1 MDEVARYPADLFRR
15 ITFYYTRIAM
25 PISKRDFETESTG
38 TLALGEG
45 TQPRRILRFLA
56 DNPETAFTQ
65 TEIHEA
71 TGIKRGSV
79 GGVLSRL
86 ESRGLV
92 RHRGRYWMV
101 AKDDR
106 LAAYSAQKSASSA
119 SVTDNYFEGI
129 DANGPEDL

>member
-1 MDEVARYPADLFRR
+1 MIYRPINSLYY
-15 ITFYYTRIAM
+15 ITSYYTEAAM
-25 PISKRDFETESTG
+25 PISKHDFETEPTG
-38 TLALGEG
+38 TLEFGEG

-56 DNPETAFTQ
+56 ENPDTAFTQ
-65 TEIHEA
+65 TGIHEA

-79 GGVLSRL
+79 GRVLSRL

-92 RHRGRYWMV
+92 CHRGRYWMI
-101 AKDDR
+101 AEDDH

-119 SVTDNYFEGI
+119 SVTDDYFEGI